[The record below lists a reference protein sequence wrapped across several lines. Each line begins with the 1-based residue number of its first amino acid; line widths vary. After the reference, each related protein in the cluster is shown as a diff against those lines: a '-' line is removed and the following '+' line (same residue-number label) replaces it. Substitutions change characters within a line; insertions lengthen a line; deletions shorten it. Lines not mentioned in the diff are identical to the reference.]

1 MCLIEGVTF
10 NDTSN
15 FRLQIVEHSEA
26 ILGDNLLGIQVGN
39 EPDLYVAYA
48 PPFIHHGIHMYL
60 L

>member
-1 MCLIEGVTF
+1 
-10 NDTSN
+10 
-15 FRLQIVEHSEA
+15 
-26 ILGDNLLGIQVGN
+26 LLGIQVGN